1 MINAGDIHF
10 ADLNEERR
18 RRVLVISNSR
28 FEHASGRVLVAPEIT
43 GIANDVLLPWRVPIG
58 DAVFAVDLMRSLP
71 TGRLLDR
78 IDRATFEAMSVV
90 RRALLNIT

>member
-1 MINAGDIHF
+1 MISAGDIHF

-28 FEHASGRVLVAPEIT
+28 FHRASGRALVAPEII
-43 GIANDVLLPWRVPIG
+43 GEPAEVPFPWRVQVDDG
-58 DAVFAVDLMRSLP
+58 VYAVDLARSVALD
-71 TGRLLDR
+71 RLLDR
-78 IDRATFEAMSVV
+78 TDRAPADAMAIV